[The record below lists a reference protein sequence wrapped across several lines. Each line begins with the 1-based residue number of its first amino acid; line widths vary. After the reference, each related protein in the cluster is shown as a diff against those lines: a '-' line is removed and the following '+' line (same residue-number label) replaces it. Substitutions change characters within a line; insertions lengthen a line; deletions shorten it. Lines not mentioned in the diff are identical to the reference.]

1 MQLKISAV
9 VLAKNEEERIL
20 DCLKSLYFCE
30 EILVIDDYST
40 DKTVELVSSLKN
52 KKIRMIH
59 RLLGNDFSRQRN
71 FGLREAKGE
80 WVLFVDADEKVS
92 EALAFEI
99 PSTLPDKY
107 LGFYIRRR
115 DVMWGKELKYGETG
129 NIKFLRL
136 AKKDA
141 GEWEGA
147 VHEEWKIKGKVGEL
161 ESPLLHYP
169 HQTIKEFLQEIN
181 FYTSLRAKELYRRGV
196 RSNFL
201 SILLYP
207 KGKFILNFILRRGF
221 LDGVEGL
228 IVALMMSFHSF
239 LVRGKLWILGRKD
252 RYNV

>member
-1 MQLKISAV
+1 MSLLISAII
-9 VLAKNEEERIL
+9 LAKNEEKHIAECI
-20 DCLKSLYFCE
+20 KSLSFCD

-99 PSTLPDKY
+99 PSTSLESY
-107 LGFYIRRR
+107 SGFYIRRR
-115 DVMWGKELKYGETG
+115 DVVWGKELKYGETG

-147 VHEEWKIKGKVGEL
+147 VHEGWKINGKIGEL
-161 ESPLLHYP
+161 KSPLLHYP
-169 HQTIKEFLQEIN
+169 HQTIPDFLSKIN
-181 FYTSLRAKELYRRGV
+181 FYTDLRAKELYGRNIKV
-196 RSNFL
+196 RWS
-201 SILLYP
+201 SIILYP
-207 KGKFILNFILRRGF
+207 VGKFFFNYILKKGF
-221 LDGVEGL
+221 LDGIPGL
-228 IVALMMSFHSF
+228 IVAILMSLHSF
-239 LVRGKLWILGRKD
+239 LVRGKMWLLWEKR
-252 RYNV
+252 